1 MLDGWTATW
10 FLDTNL
16 LQLDTED
23 NSLKTRQQSTWK
35 ADQHQT
41 ASTQSSQYWPS
52 STPQHTPN
60 PGAADLSMTEE
71 PHLKSMRAPNVREPW
86 KSHIKYPRSTPRDQ
100 LLFFLGLY
108 PAWKMNPLNDIKL
121 EMGFKIPDVKNG
133 RVTQILEHQAKPHIP
148 NSATSFLVKL
158 SAETRSF
165 QLGFSC
171 HHSPMTQPQKPL
183 PPWQWMS
190 TPRSFKPHGSIITT
204 ALISAQ
210 NGEFTQLGRKH
221 TCGHPSSTHKQRI
234 CADSGAMPHGE
245 IRKWTAE
252 HVWR

>member
-1 MLDGWTATW
+1 
-10 FLDTNL
+10 
-16 LQLDTED
+16 
-23 NSLKTRQQSTWK
+23 
-35 ADQHQT
+35 
-41 ASTQSSQYWPS
+41 
-52 STPQHTPN
+52 
-60 PGAADLSMTEE
+60 
-71 PHLKSMRAPNVREPW
+71 MRAPNVREPW